1 MLQNFPR
8 KETHYIHHLQL
19 DRELQTLERLP
30 VELLEYVSDYLPIE
44 SVVAMHR
51 SSKTLALKVPLG
63 DNFCRKKLIEG
74 KLHPHIWD
82 FDIAEIQKQQNAC
95 AADISW
101 DWRSVARLL
110 AHKRFPIKD
119 RDPRLGNLPD
129 GLWNRGRIWN
139 ILEEALNQHYPASKA
154 RTYEKR
160 TRRRLFNMDDIKA
173 ILHDLS
179 HWWQ

>member
-1 MLQNFPR
+1 MLQNSPR
-8 KETHYIHHLQL
+8 KENHYIRHLKL

-30 VELLEYVSDYLPIE
+30 VELLEYVGDHLPIE

-51 SSKTLALKVPLG
+51 TSKTLALKVSLG
-63 DNFCRKKLIEG
+63 DNFCRKKLVEG
-74 KLHPHIWD
+74 KLLPHIWD
-82 FDIAEIQKQQNAC
+82 LDIAEIQKQQSEC

-101 DWRSVARLL
+101 DWRNVARLL
-110 AHKRFPIKD
+110 AHKRFPTKG

-139 ILEEALNQHYPASKA
+139 ILEEALNQHYPAAKA

-160 TRRRLFNMDDIKA
+160 TRRQLFNMDDIKA
-173 ILHDLS
+173 MLHDLS